1 MGDIVTGL
9 EILTSWYE
17 KIWVEGNL
25 DAVADF
31 FDVEAMASG
40 LMTDFAAQI
49 EDFQSLIPAVLHAV
63 RNVSFSIEDSME
75 MDNRVWVRM
84 TLHAQKASDMSPIHI
99 PGQVMIRL
107 RNGKIIEA
115 HNSYDF
121 VSYFEQMGN
130 LPKDSIALMLAGET
144 LS

>member
-1 MGDIVTGL
+1 MGATVTGL
-9 EILTSWYE
+9 EILTAWYE
-17 KIWVEGNL
+17 KVWVEGDL
-25 DAVADF
+25 DAVAEF
-31 FDVEAMASG
+31 FDVEALANG
-40 LMTDFAAQI
+40 LLPDFAAQV
-49 EDFQSLIPAVLHAV
+49 EDLQSLVPAVLHV
-63 RNVSFSIEDSME
+63 IRNVTFSIEDSME
-75 MDNRVWVRM
+75 MDDRAWVRM
-84 TLHAQKASDMSPIHI
+84 TLHAKKASDMSPIHI

-130 LPKDSIALMLAGET
+130 LPKDSLALMLAGET